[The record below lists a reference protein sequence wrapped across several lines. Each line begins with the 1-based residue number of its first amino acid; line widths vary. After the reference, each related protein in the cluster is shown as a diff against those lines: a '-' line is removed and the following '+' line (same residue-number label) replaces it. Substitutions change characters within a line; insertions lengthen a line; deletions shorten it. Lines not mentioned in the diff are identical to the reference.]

1 MARRL
6 RMPAEGL
13 QSPVSA
19 TRRSLP
25 HRGPTEVAD
34 QFTQSSAPHAS
45 GQDVGGGRAG

>member
-1 MARRL
+1 
-6 RMPAEGL
+6 MPAEGL
-13 QSPVSA
+13 QSPVST